1 MVWSFCRESDVIIGA
16 LDDHLSMSEH
26 FVATYPYYS
35 DELTWCVQKSQQ
47 LPMWKN
53 IFKLCKDPTIYLLFF
68 IMCTACAIFI
78 FFMQQFED
86 VRPKWDYIRISIT
99 IVRCY
104 CGLGIEYKPKLHST
118 RIFIASCLLSSFLF
132 DITYI
137 LLWTK
142 YMTTPLFESQI
153 QSRQEIIDNRFEMV
167 GDGFALQQL
176 IKQNE
181 VNHIDFAP
189 KYEKIKASLYFT

>member
-1 MVWSFCRESDVIIGA
+1 
-16 LDDHLSMSEH
+16 MSEH

-35 DELTWCVQKSQQ
+35 DELTWCVQKRQP

-53 IFKLCKDPTIYLLFF
+53 IFKLCEDPTIYLLFF
-68 IMCTACAIFI
+68 IMGTGCAIVI

-99 IVRCY
+99 IIRCY
-104 CGLGIEYKPKLHST
+104 CGFGIEYKPKLHST
-118 RIFIASCLLSSFLF
+118 RIFIVSCLLSSFLF
-132 DITYI
+132 DIKFI

-142 YMTTPLFESQI
+142 YMTTPLFERQI
-153 QSRQEIIDNRFEMV
+153 QSRQEIIDNRFETV

-181 VNHIDFAP
+181 VNYIDFDLE
-189 KYEKIKASLYFT
+189 YNKITPSLCRHIPQICLKVSAFVTIWMHA